1 MNVVSQ
7 MKLFMEPGS
16 VAIVGATRRT
26 GPLSF
31 NIVEKLLDF
40 GFKGKIY
47 PVNPEADQI
56 SGLKAYP
63 SAMDIPGQVDLAV
76 IPVWERSSIPDL
88 VRQCTEKEIKAI
100 VVVGQGFA
108 DADDEGRALQQEL
121 LGIIRGTGARLIGPN
136 SLGVANPSKGLCTA
150 FIDVRMESL
159 PIGLICQSGLFFG
172 GLPTSALL
180 GKAIDIANASDIH
193 FAEALQYYEDD
204 PETKLIVLHIEG
216 VRDGRGFIEVA
227 HRVSRK
233 KPIVALKVAKTEQG
247 AKAAQSHTG
256 TLAGRDDIFD
266 AVLKQCGIVRAG
278 DIDELADL
286 IKAFLRLPPMRGRRV
301 GIVSISG
308 GAAIMAADACASE
321 NLEVARLSAP
331 TEEGLQELS
340 PQWMRATNPLDYWPI
355 GIHSR
360 KSAPEMAKKGVRD
373 FLADSGTDAVIHV
386 PGYYPPQDVSRI
398 AKDFVHISEAFP
410 EKPVCWWM
418 SGYHA
423 KEVIAEFESQGISV
437 FPSCERIARVLA
449 KLHQHW
455 QFLQSD

>member
-1 MNVVSQ
+1 MDVVSQ
-7 MKLFMEPGS
+7 MKLFMEPRS

-31 NIVEKLLDF
+31 NIVERLLDS
-40 GFKGKIY
+40 GFQGKIY

-56 SGLKAYP
+56 SGLKAY
-63 SAMDIPGQVDLAV
+63 SSTKDIPGPVDLAV
-76 IPVWERSSIPDL
+76 IPIWERSSVPDL
-88 VRQCTEKEIKAI
+88 VRQCTEKGIKAI

-121 LGIIRGTGARLIGPN
+121 LSIVRERGARLLGPN
-136 SLGVANPSKGLCTA
+136 SLGVANPSQGLNTA
-150 FIDVRMESL
+150 FINVRMESL
-159 PIGLICQSGLFFG
+159 PIGLVCQSGLFFG
-172 GLPTSALL
+172 GLPASALL
-180 GKAIDIANASDIH
+180 GKGIDIANASDIH

-204 PETKLIVLHIEG
+204 AETKLIVLHIEG
-216 VRDGRGFIEVA
+216 VRDGRKFMEVA
-227 HRVSRK
+227 RRVSRK
-233 KPIVALKVAKTEQG
+233 KPIVALKAARTEQG
-247 AKAAQSHTG
+247 ARAAQSHTG
-256 TLAGRDDIFD
+256 SLAGRDDIFD
-266 AVLKQCGIVRAG
+266 AALKQCGIVRAR

-286 IKAFLRLPPMRGRRV
+286 IKAFLRLPLMRGREV
-301 GIVSISG
+301 GIVSTSG

-331 TEEGLQELS
+331 TKGGLQELS
-340 PQWMRATNPLDYWPI
+340 PPWMRATNPLDYWPMS
-355 GIHSR
+355 IHSR
-360 KSAPEMAKKGVRD
+360 KSAPEVGKKGVRD
-373 FLADSGTDAVIHV
+373 FLADHKVDAVIHV

-423 KEVIAEFESQGISV
+423 AEVTAEFESQGVAV
-437 FPSCERIARVLA
+437 FASCERITRALA
-449 KLHQHW
+449 KLHQRW